1 MAIVND
7 EAFVA
12 GTADGE
18 ISGAFGAFGFLN
30 DLLAEGIESR
40 WRARRLEGELDIG
53 RFDLAAGWKPCGKPG
68 GGSGKT
74 QCARGQRQEGGRRR
88 GGGEGMGGAV
98 ERGGQW

>member
-30 DLLAEGIESR
+30 DLLAEGVESR

-53 RFDLAAGWKPCGKPG
+53 RFDLAAGRNRCGNRG
-68 GGSGKT
+68 AGSGKPERVGI
-74 QCARGQRQEGGRRR
+74 QGQEAGRRR
-88 GGGEGMGGAV
+88 GSIAELETQFNG
-98 ERGGQW
+98 RDLR